1 MINLI
6 KSYSYSISPV
16 LALTRRTERPAGGP
30 RQSVCL
36 LAVCALAMFAAAG
49 AAPAQS
55 FPSKPVR
62 IIVPFPPGGA
72 ADISSRVLGEQLGK
86 TLGQSVIVE
95 NRPGAGAVI
104 GYELGARAPGDG
116 HTITIV
122 FPSFVINPSIRRV
135 NYDPVRD
142 YKAVAQAISLSMAF
156 AVHPSVPAKSINEL
170 IALARAKPGEISY
183 GTPGV
188 GTIQHVL
195 AELFALTTRVKLTHV
210 PYAGLAPAN
219 TALAGGHISMVVT
232 NLVEMT
238 PFATTG
244 KVRPVAVTS
253 AARAEGF
260 PAVPTL
266 REAGYAAL
274 EATNWAGFVAPGATP
289 AAAIARLNAEI
300 VRALRLPDVQEK
312 FRAQGMSAAP
322 STPEQFAALLQSE
335 TARYAKVVREAGIR
349 AE

>member
-1 MINLI
+1 MQILF
-6 KSYSYSISPV
+6 KSISYLIFAVV
-16 LALTRRTERPAGGP
+16 LCGT
-30 RQSVCL
+30 
-36 LAVCALAMFAAAG
+36 G
-49 AAPAQS
+49 AAQAQS

-72 ADISSRVLGEQLGK
+72 ADISSRVLAEHLGK

-122 FPSFVINPSIRRV
+122 FPSFVVNPSIRRV
-135 NYDPVRD
+135 NYDPIKD
-142 YKAVAQAISLSMAF
+142 FKAVAQTISLPMAI
-156 AVHPSVPAKSINEL
+156 AVHPSVPARSLKEL
-170 IALARAKPGEISY
+170 VALARARPGEISY

-195 AELFALTTRVKLTHV
+195 GELFSLSMKVKLTHV

-219 TALAGGHISMVVT
+219 TALAGGHITMVIT

-238 PFATTG
+238 PFASTG
-244 KVRPVAVTS
+244 KVRPIVLTTAT
-253 AARAEGF
+253 RAESF
-260 PAVPTL
+260 PGVPTF
-266 REAGYAAL
+266 RELGDAEL
-274 EATNWAGFVAPGATP
+274 EATNWAGFVAPAATP
-289 AAAIARLNAEI
+289 AAAIARLNGDI
-300 VRALRLPDVQEK
+300 VRALRAPDVQERFK
-312 FRAQGMSAAP
+312 AQGMSAAP

-335 TARYAKVVREAGIR
+335 TARYGKVVRAAGIR

>member
-1 MINLI
+1 
-6 KSYSYSISPV
+6 
-16 LALTRRTERPAGGP
+16 
-30 RQSVCL
+30 
-36 LAVCALAMFAAAG
+36 VCALAFAITAAAQ
-49 AAPAQS
+49 AQTY
-55 FPSKPVR
+55 PSKPVR
-62 IIVPFPPGGA
+62 VIVPFPPGGA
-72 ADISSRVLGEQLGK
+72 ADITSRVLGEHVGK
-86 TLGQSVIVE
+86 GLGQPVIVE

-104 GYELGARAPGDG
+104 GYELGARAPADG

-135 NYDPVRD
+135 NYDPIKD
-142 YKAVAQAISLSMAF
+142 FKAIAQASSLPMAF
-156 AVHPSVPAKSINEL
+156 AVHPSVPARSLKEL
-170 IALARAKPGEISY
+170 IALARARPGEISY

-188 GTIQHVL
+188 GTTQHVL
-195 AELFALTTRVKLTHV
+195 GELFALTVKAKFTHV

-238 PFATTG
+238 PFSSAG
-244 KVRPVAVTS
+244 KVRPIAVTT

-260 PAVPTL
+260 PNVPTI
-266 REAGYAAL
+266 REAGYAEL
-274 EATNWAGFVAPGATP
+274 EATNWAGFVAPAATP
-289 AAAIARLNAEI
+289 AAVITRLNSEI
-300 VRALRLPDVQEK
+300 VRTLRIPDVQEK
-312 FRAQGMSAAP
+312 FKAQGMSAVP

>member
-1 MINLI
+1 M
-6 KSYSYSISPV
+6 KKQPGSSQV
-16 LALTRRTERPAGGP
+16 
-30 RQSVCL
+30 SVRL
-36 LAVCALAMFAAAG
+36 LAVCAITMFAVAG

-62 IIVPFPPGGA
+62 VIVPFPPGGA
-72 ADISSRVLGEQLGK
+72 ADISCRVLAEHLGK
-86 TLGQSVIVE
+86 SLGQSVIVE

-135 NYDPVRD
+135 NYDPIRD

-195 AELFALTTRVKLTHV
+195 AELFALTAKVKITHV

-244 KVRPVAVTS
+244 KVRPIVVTT
-253 AARAEGF
+253 AARVEGL

-274 EATNWAGFVAPGATP
+274 EATNWAGFVAPAATP
-289 AAAIARLNAEI
+289 AAAIARLNGDI
-300 VRALRLPDVQEK
+300 VRALRTPDVQEK
-312 FRAQGMSAAP
+312 FRVQGMSAVP